1 MDIGE
6 KKFLKDQVFENRPF
20 PGYFWTLS
28 HLAVPNVLITDY
40 LEYIKILLEKSCIFL
55 RKWKLS
61 FVLLL
66 LPGKKSASA
75 STSLPCTCI
84 HTSLFAQVICAQVWP
99 ACSPDSIDTL
109 MSDTVQCMP
118 ENSA

>member
-40 LEYIKILLEKSCIFL
+40 LEYIKILLEKNPV
-55 RKWKLS
+55 LS
-61 FVLLL
+61 
-66 LPGKKSASA
+66 
-75 STSLPCTCI
+75 
-84 HTSLFAQVICAQVWP
+84 
-99 ACSPDSIDTL
+99 
-109 MSDTVQCMP
+109 
-118 ENSA
+118 